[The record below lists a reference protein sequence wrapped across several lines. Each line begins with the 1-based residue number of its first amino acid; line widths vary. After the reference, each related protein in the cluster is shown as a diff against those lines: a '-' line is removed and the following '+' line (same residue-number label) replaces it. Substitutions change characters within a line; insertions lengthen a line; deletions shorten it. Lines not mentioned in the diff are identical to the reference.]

1 MKDKALSLV
10 FRGGAIGM
18 KFILIIYLSK
28 FKGTEFLGVF
38 ALFSVSVLLS
48 VYLVGLDYY
57 TYSLRK
63 TVSLSKI
70 EDKLDE
76 ISGQFVFYIFSF
88 LFFSVLVYPLFF
100 QFDWIDKSLIYVF
113 LPLLLFEL
121 LSQEFF
127 RLFNALKDIRIANL
141 VYFIR
146 NGSWIMLYL
155 LFDYYL
161 QSDSSIFHIV
171 IFWLCSSLL
180 SVMFSLFFLKQ
191 KLNWKFIGKLPKNL
205 ISNYRNGLSVA
216 KIFFVSTILLK
227 VIEYINRYI
236 IEFYWGVERVGVY
249 SFYASISNVQ
259 VVACDVLIFSI
270 VYPKLIEAYNL
281 KKWDTILNIQKHSIK
296 KVILINLIFIVILP
310 LSIKAFVNI
319 YYDLGSIKE
328 HVNIV
333 FVLCLSSF
341 FLNVSYIYHFI
352 LYAAQKDISILKSNA
367 FVTVF
372 GIVINF
378 IFIKHFGVW
387 GAVWAACIVSVSLVF
402 LKMHYSRKIFHANF

>member
-28 FKGTEFLGVF
+28 FKGTEFLGAF
-38 ALFSVSVLLS
+38 ALFSVSVLLA
-48 VYLVGLDYY
+48 VYFMGLDYY

-63 TVSLSKI
+63 TISLTKT

-76 ISGQFVFYIFSF
+76 ISSQFIFYFLSF
-88 LFFSVLVYPLFF
+88 LVFSVFIYPLFF
-100 QFDWIDKSLIYVF
+100 QFDWIDESVIYVF

-127 RLFNALKDIRIANL
+127 RLFNALKEIRIANL

-146 NGSWIMLYL
+146 NGSWIFLYL
-155 LFDYYL
+155 LFDGYV
-161 QSDSSIFHIV
+161 QSDSSILRIV
-171 IFWLCSSLL
+171 TFWLCSSSL
-180 SVMFSLFFLKQ
+180 SVVFSIYFLVQ
-191 KLNWKFIGKLPKNL
+191 KLNWKFPGKLPNNL
-205 ISNYRNGLSVA
+205 ISNYRNGFSVA
-216 KIFFVSTILLK
+216 KVFFFSTVLLK

-236 IEFYWGVERVGVY
+236 IEFYWGLEGVGVY

-270 VYPKLIEAYNL
+270 VYPKLIENYNL
-281 KKWDTILNIQKHSIK
+281 KKRDTILNIQKSSMK
-296 KVILINLIFIVILP
+296 NVIIINLIFIIIIP
-310 LSIKAFVNI
+310 ISIKAFVNT
-319 YYDLGSIKE
+319 YYDVSSIKE
-328 HVNIV
+328 NVNII

-372 GIVINF
+372 GIVLNF

-387 GAVWAACIVSVSLVF
+387 GAVWAACIVSVSLVI
-402 LKMHYSRKIFHANF
+402 LKRYYIRKVFHAIF